1 MFISDKP
8 VPLNFQNRSYVPA
21 SGADIHVYICIII
34 FLVVVV
40 GLLDFFKKIILL
52 ISLQFFCVRRK
63 KWGVK

>member
-40 GLLDFFKKIILL
+40 GLLDFF
-52 ISLQFFCVRRK
+52 
-63 KWGVK
+63 

>member
-40 GLLDFFKKIILL
+40 GLLDFFLKDNFAYFTTIFLCAPKK
-52 ISLQFFCVRRK
+52 V
-63 KWGVK
+63 GVK